1 MKSSAI
7 TSSVKH
13 VSSAKLKTIRK
24 RLANLYGVEEAD
36 TLLDRFFHMIGRY
49 GVGVNRTN
57 LSSKV
62 ISQKD
67 AVLITYADMV
77 SDGKAHPFSTLK
89 EFCTARLKGAFS
101 AIHILP
107 FYPWTSDDGFS
118 VVDYREVDK
127 RYGNWDDVSRLSEE
141 FELMFDL
148 VLNHC
153 SSKSPWFREYV
164 SGIEPGSNYILEGD
178 EEADLSSVVRPRASP
193 LLTPYQTRK
202 GERHVWTTFSADQVD
217 LDWTSPDLLFEFL
230 DIIMFYASLGCRILR
245 LDAVAFLWKE
255 IGTNCL
261 HLPKTHEVIKLIRN
275 FIEVVAPEVLILTE
289 TNVPHQENISYF
301 GKGDEA
307 HAVYQFSLPPLL
319 LHGLLKG
326 TAKHVTN
333 WAAHLAP
340 PPKGC
345 HFLNFTASH
354 DGIGVRPL
362 EGILDTDEILSLADE
377 VRGNGGHV
385 SMRKLEDGSEFP
397 YELNATYYG
406 ALSHKKDPELGK
418 KRFLCSQAVALAM
431 KGIPAVYFHSLCAT
445 PNYTE
450 GVKETGH
457 NRTINRKKWKSEE
470 LETLLEDEESN
481 SGEIFEWYTRVLR
494 RRASCPAFHPDA
506 SQKVIELGDEI
517 FAFERRSL
525 DGSQVIICLFN
536 FLPHE
541 VKSNQKQTL
550 ASYLS
555 NGSVKDLI
563 SGGEFSFD
571 NESFALRSYQALW
584 LCQN

>member
-77 SDGKAHPFSTLK
+77 SDGKAHTFSTLK
-89 EFCTARLKGAFS
+89 DFCTARLKGAFS

-571 NESFALRSYQALW
+571 NESFALRPYQALW

>member
-49 GVGVNRTN
+49 GVGVNRTS

-118 VVDYREVDK
+118 VVDYREVDN

-178 EEADLSSVVRPRASP
+178 EEADLSSVVRPRSSP

-202 GERHVWTTFSADQVD
+202 GERHVWTTFSADQID
-217 LDWTSPDLLFEFL
+217 LDWTSSDLLFEFL

-319 LHGLLKG
+319 LHGLLQG

-418 KRFLCSQAVALAM
+418 KRFLCSQAIALAM

-506 SQKVIELGDEI
+506 SQKVIELGDDI

-525 DGSQVIICLFN
+525 DGGQVIICLFN

-571 NESFALRSYQALW
+571 NESFALRPYQALW

>member
-118 VVDYREVDK
+118 VVDYREVDN

-178 EEADLSSVVRPRASP
+178 EEADLSSVVRPRSSP

-202 GERHVWTTFSADQVD
+202 GERHVWTTFSADQID
-217 LDWTSPDLLFEFL
+217 LDWTSSDLLFEFL

-319 LHGLLKG
+319 LHGLLQG

-418 KRFLCSQAVALAM
+418 KRFLCSQAIALAM

-506 SQKVIELGDEI
+506 SQKVIELGDDI

-525 DGSQVIICLFN
+525 DGGQVIICLFN

-571 NESFALRSYQALW
+571 NESFALRPYQALW